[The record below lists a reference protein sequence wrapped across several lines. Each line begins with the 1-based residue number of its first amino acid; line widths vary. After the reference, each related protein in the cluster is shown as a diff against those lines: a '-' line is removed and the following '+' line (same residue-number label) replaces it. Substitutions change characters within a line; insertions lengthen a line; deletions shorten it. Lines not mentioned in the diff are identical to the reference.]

1 MRLFTFKNNPRPAK
15 YVFKRPGSATVVM
28 WCMTMAE
35 AYMAIQQARG
45 AA

>member
-15 YVFKRPGSATVVM
+15 YVFKRPGRATIVV

-35 AYMAIQQARG
+35 AWWEIQQARG
-45 AA
+45 A

>member
-1 MRLFTFKNNPRPAK
+1 MRLFTFKRKPRLAK
-15 YVFKRPGSATVVM
+15 YVFKRPGRAAIVM

-45 AA
+45 A